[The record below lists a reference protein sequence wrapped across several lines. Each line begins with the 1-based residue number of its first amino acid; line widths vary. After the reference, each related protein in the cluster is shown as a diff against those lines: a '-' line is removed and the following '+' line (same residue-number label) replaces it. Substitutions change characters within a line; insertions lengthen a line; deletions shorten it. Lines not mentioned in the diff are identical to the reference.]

1 MFDSAASTA
10 GFSGYKSISENVI
23 RNRIADDTSDCYCI
37 IINKIEDRKKLY
49 LVPPFIEC
57 HLAVFFS

>member
-23 RNRIADDTSDCYCI
+23 RNRMAGDTSDCYCI
-37 IINKIEDRKKLY
+37 IINKIEDRKK
-49 LVPPFIEC
+49 I
-57 HLAVFFS
+57 VFSISLH